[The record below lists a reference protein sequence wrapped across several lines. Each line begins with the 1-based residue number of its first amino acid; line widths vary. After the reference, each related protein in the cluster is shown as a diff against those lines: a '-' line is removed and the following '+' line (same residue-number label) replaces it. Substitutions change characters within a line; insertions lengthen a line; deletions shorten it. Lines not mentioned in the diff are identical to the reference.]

1 MQIMISDLH
10 LQEECFEAGE
20 LRSKSSSKGQV
31 SMLVIYYV
39 TDGRIITVY
48 YSYD

>member
-10 LQEECFEAGE
+10 LQEECFEADE

-31 SMLVIYYV
+31 SMLVIYDV
-39 TDGRIITVY
+39 TDGEIITVY
-48 YSYD
+48 GSYD